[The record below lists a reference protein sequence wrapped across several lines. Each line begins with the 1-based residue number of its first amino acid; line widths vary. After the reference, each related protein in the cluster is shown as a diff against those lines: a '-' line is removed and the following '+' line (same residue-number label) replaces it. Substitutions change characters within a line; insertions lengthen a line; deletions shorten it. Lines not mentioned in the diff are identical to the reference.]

1 MNIGIDP
8 ISLNESKTIFNKVI
22 MITTAIL
29 ISWLLLMSVIIA
41 TERHQAYARC
51 PNGTHK
57 SPSGDCEPVV
67 KSSTKLP
74 RCPNGTHR
82 SPDGDCENVASS
94 SLSPPEGITSS
105 ETTST
110 TSGSQS
116 ENNNSNNPS
125 LLPTNPTITA
135 TNTSTSGVQCDQ
147 SLWNHVYNPSRLQV
161 VEPCKTVS
169 GIIESKRVEADGDYH
184 IRLKLDPEFA
194 NLVNAANVKGQ
205 FGDLVLEPI
214 CMNRVTQLDAISACQ
229 NFHQNIDIPAIGSH
243 VQVTGSYVLDKEH
256 GKWAEIHPVTSII
269 QIP

>member
-1 MNIGIDP
+1 MDIGIDP
-8 ISLNESKTIFNKVI
+8 ISSNASKTIFNKVI
-22 MITTAIL
+22 MITIAIL
-29 ISWLLLMSVIIA
+29 ISWLLLMSVTIT
-41 TERHQAYARC
+41 TERHQAFARC

-82 SPDGDCENVASS
+82 SPSGDCENVASS
-94 SLSPPEGITSS
+94 SPSSSEGVTSS
-105 ETTST
+105 EGTST
-110 TSGSQS
+110 TGRTQS
-116 ENNNSNNPS
+116 DNNNNPS
-125 LLPTNPTITA
+125 LPPTTPTIT
-135 TNTSTSGVQCDQ
+135 TTTSTSGGQCDQ

-229 NFHQNIDIPAIGSH
+229 NFHQNIDIPPIGSH

-256 GKWAEIHPVTSII
+256 GKWAEIHPVTSITKF
-269 QIP
+269 P